1 MLKGR
6 GLVCGLLSAFTVKAP
21 ETVFTTG
28 SKSGTSNTTIITST
42 SFSLNSMFQSDPYG
56 TVALGLSLAS
66 NMTTVVLA
74 ALKAWYAI
82 MMCSQKQ
89 LKQNIGNITGS

>member
-1 MLKGR
+1 
-6 GLVCGLLSAFTVKAP
+6 
-21 ETVFTTG
+21 
-28 SKSGTSNTTIITST
+28 
-42 SFSLNSMFQSDPYG
+42 MFQSDPYG